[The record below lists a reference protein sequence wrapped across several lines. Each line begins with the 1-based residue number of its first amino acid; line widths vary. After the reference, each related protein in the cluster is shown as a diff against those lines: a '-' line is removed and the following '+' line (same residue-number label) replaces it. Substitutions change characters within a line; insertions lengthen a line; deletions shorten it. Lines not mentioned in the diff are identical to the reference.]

1 MIDAQV
7 AADADQPGLE
17 VGAAVEGIERLEQLE
32 EDVLREV
39 LGLVVLADELVG
51 DVEDAAPVQADDRFP
66 GALIAAEAALDDVV
80 DVLRNMGGNARMIPC
95 ETLVSQPFQA
105 TDRGLVC
112 DGVSVASII
121 EHVGTPC
128 YIYSA
133 RSIRE
138 AYRAID
144 AAFTGYPHAI
154 HYALKAN
161 STLAIARL
169 LRALGSK
176 ADANSGGEVQVALR
190 AGFAA
195 ADIVFTGVGKTRDE
209 LELAITQ
216 GVGTINAESAGEL
229 DRIDAMARALG
240 RVARVALRV
249 NPDIDA
255 RSHPNISTGLK
266 TNKFGV
272 PVEEARDIYAA
283 RRGHTGLR
291 LVGVHIHIGSQIT
304 TAEPLRRAAEALTAL
319 ALTLRADGVPLEH
332 VDLGGGLGIPYE
344 GRPMITPAE
353 YAAAVLPELR
363 RAGIP
368 VVLEPGRAVVGQ
380 SGALVSRIVDI
391 KRYPDGRQ
399 FAVLDA
405 GMTELMRPALYGS
418 YHRIV
423 PVAPRLGAEAAW
435 DVVGPICE
443 SSDVFA
449 RDRELPDVEVDDL
462 LAVLD
467 TGAYGAVMASN
478 YNRRMLAPEVLVA
491 DGAWRVVRRRQTLDD
506 VLALESE

>member
-1 MIDAQV
+1 
-7 AADADQPGLE
+7 
-17 VGAAVEGIERLEQLE
+17 
-32 EDVLREV
+32 
-39 LGLVVLADELVG
+39 
-51 DVEDAAPVQADDRFP
+51 
-66 GALIAAEAALDDVV
+66 
-80 DVLRNMGGNARMIPC
+80 
-95 ETLVSQPFQA
+95 VSQPFQLA
-105 TDRGLVC
+105 DSGLVC
-112 DGVSVASII
+112 DGVSVQSIVDQ
-121 EHVGTPC
+121 VGTPV

-133 RSIRE
+133 RAIRDS
-138 AYRAID
+138 YRKID
-144 AAFTGYPHAI
+144 TAFADYPHAI

-169 LRALGSK
+169 LQALGSG
-176 ADANSGGEVQVALR
+176 ADANSGGEVEVALR
-190 AGFAA
+190 AGFAP
-195 ADIVFTGVGKTRDE
+195 DEIVFTGVGKTRDE
-209 LELAITQ
+209 LDFAIAT

-229 DRIDAMARALG
+229 DRIAEIARAQQ
-240 RVARVALRV
+240 RIARVALRV

-272 PVEEARDIYAA
+272 PLQEARAIYRE
-283 RRGHTGLR
+283 RRRLGGLCF
-291 LVGVHIHIGSQIT
+291 VGVHIHIGSQIT
-304 TAEPLRRAAEALTAL
+304 TEEPLRRAARALVSL
-319 ALTLRADGVPLEH
+319 ALELRDDGFALEH

-344 GRPMITPAE
+344 GRAMITPSE
-353 YAAAVLPELR
+353 YARAVVPELR
-363 RAGIP
+363 RANIP

-380 SGALVSRIVDI
+380 SGALVARVVDT

-423 PVAPRLGAEAAW
+423 PVSPRPAEESSW

-449 RDRELPDVEVDDL
+449 RDRQLPPVQVDDL

-478 YNRRMLAPEVLVA
+478 YNRRMLAPEVLVD
-491 DGAWRVVRRRQTLDD
+491 DGQWRVIRRRQTLDD
-506 VLALESE
+506 ILALES